1 MRAKI
6 DEKSQATMD
15 CFLQKPNNNNN
26 NIEREEDKDFLFAEQ
41 LAYGALV
48 PMVMR
53 AVIKLNVFEIMSR
66 APTTYLSALEIASQ
80 LPNNKNPDA
89 HIVLDRL
96 LRLLASHS
104 VLTCIIKEN
113 DINNIGGEVERFYGL
128 TQVSKYF
135 IKNEE
140 GASLCSSLLFA
151 NDKISLETWYYFDDT
166 VLNPDFSAFTKA
178 YGMDAYEYGAKHP
191 EMNEL
196 LNRSMSDDTAI
207 IMKKILENYKGF
219 EGLKVLVDVGGG
231 VGTNSNIIVSKF
243 PTIRGINFDLPHV
256 IETAPSYPGVEHVG
270 GDMFVSIPKGDAI
283 FMKWVLHN
291 WSDEQC
297 LTLLKK
303 CYEALPDEGKV
314 IVVETIVPAVPNP
327 NNATRLSYTYDLMM
341 MAFSSK
347 VKERTEEEFEALAKK
362 SGFAGIRLAC
372 NACSLWVIEF
382 LKMI

>member
-1 MRAKI
+1 
-6 DEKSQATMD
+6 MD
-15 CFLQKPNNNNN
+15 
-26 NIEREEDKDFLFAEQ
+26 
-41 LAYGALV
+41 
-48 PMVMR
+48 
-53 AVIKLNVFEIMSR
+53 NV
-66 APTTYLSALEIASQ
+66 
-80 LPNNKNPDA
+80 
-89 HIVLDRL
+89 
-96 LRLLASHS
+96 
-104 VLTCIIKEN
+104 
-113 DINNIGGEVERFYGL
+113 
-128 TQVSKYF
+128 
-135 IKNEE
+135 
-140 GASLCSSLLFA
+140 
-151 NDKISLETWYYFDDT
+151 
-166 VLNPDFSAFTKA
+166 
-178 YGMDAYEYGAKHP
+178 YEYGAKHP

-196 LNRSMSDDTAI
+196 FNRSMSDDSAI

-231 VGTNSNIIVSKF
+231 VGTNSNMIVSQS

-303 CYEALPDEGKV
+303 CYQALPDEGKV

-327 NNATRLSYTYDLMM
+327 NNATRLSYTYDLLM
-341 MAFSSK
+341 MAFSSQA
-347 VKERTEEEFEALAKK
+347 KERTKEEFEALAKK

-372 NACSLWVIEF
+372 DACSLWVIEF